1 MSLRINKKNNALFTV
16 VVVLSLAVT
25 IALAWNPYIAPAL
38 SGFQPLAGVIPPEDE
53 IIVSGQCQS
62 GPNAPIALD
71 KAWKLTL
78 KKNTG
83 GNIGTST
90 DTIVI
95 YESDSLAVFEDN
107 LDPASGVVT
116 TGSVYKSGDTYDI
129 LYNNS
134 NTQHWFRGIEVPFH
148 CVDTDSNHYS
158 QVTSYAIGTYVITL
172 TYSGNT
178 TAMETATGTYNYTS
192 QGTTPTFTV
201 RVDNTADNTG
211 IISSKNPITGRD
223 YKPVLQIILNGTGFD
238 TVTMKSAQFNQDG
251 SLVTPQYT
259 QTVTKRIWSIELSE
273 DNLSREVR
281 ADGTVVQVGTTSISY
296 QLNLAGVSVDTVD
309 MFIQLAGHSSNS
321 EINDFGTAT
330 ANDGVSLKEHLIN
343 IKS

>member
-1 MSLRINKKNNALFTV
+1 MSLLINKKNNALFTV
-16 VVVLSLAVT
+16 VLVVALGLVAV
-25 IALAWNPYIAPAL
+25 LAWNPYIAPAL
-38 SGFQPLAGVIPPEDE
+38 SGFQPLAGVIPPIDE
-53 IIVSGQCQS
+53 EPISPLQCQS
-62 GPNAPIALD
+62 GSDAPIALD
-71 KAWKLTL
+71 KVWKITL

-95 YESDSLAVFEDN
+95 YESASLAIFEDN

-134 NTQHWFRGIEVPFH
+134 NTQHWFRGIEVPYH

-158 QVTSYAIGTYVITL
+158 QITSYAIGTYVITL

-178 TAMETATGTYNYTS
+178 TSMETSGTYNYTS
-192 QGTTPTFTV
+192 EGTTPSFTV
-201 RVDNTADNTG
+201 RIDNTADNTG
-211 IISSKNPITGRD
+211 IISSVNPITGRD
-223 YKPVLQIILNGTGFD
+223 YKPVLQIIFNGTGFD

-251 SLVTPQYT
+251 TLIIPQYT

-273 DNLSREVR
+273 ENLSREVR
-281 ADGTVVQVGTTSISY
+281 ADGTVVQAGTTSISF

-309 MFIQLAGHSSNS
+309 MFIQLAGHTSNS

-343 IKS
+343 IQS